1 VIPYSPIAQLSLV
14 SFQISVWGL
23 FFAAA
28 LTAALLVALHRKNQ
42 VPLTKNQVYDL
53 AFFLAL
59 AGIIGARLSFVID
72 NWAIYRANPTEIF
85 AIWHGGLGSLGG
97 LVLGIWTAVTIAKMW
112 GKDVWKLLDF
122 LVIPFFTA
130 YVIGRIGNF
139 VTGTHTGAV
148 ASKEY
153 AWAVSQEGAIRH
165 PIALYFAL
173 YGSAIGGISY
183 WIEKRL
189 KKPGTLFLFS
199 SLLYTIFRFTADFF
213 VQAPRSGGLTSEQTL
228 MIPLAV
234 GLALLLYLRTKS
246 R

>member
-1 VIPYSPIAQLSLV
+1 VIPYSPIAQLSLG

-72 NWAIYRANPTEIF
+72 NWAIYRANPTKIF

-112 GKDVWKLLDF
+112 GKDVWKFLDF
-122 LVIPFFTA
+122 LVLPFFTA

-139 VTGTHTGAV
+139 VTGTHLGAV
-148 ASKEY
+148 ATKSY
-153 AWAVSQEGAIRH
+153 AWTISQEGAIRH

-173 YGSAIGGISY
+173 YGGAIGGFAFFL
-183 WIEKRL
+183 EKHL
-189 KKPGTLFLFS
+189 KRPGTLFLFAT
-199 SLLYTIFRFTADFF
+199 LLYSISRFIADFF
-213 VQAPRSGGLTSEQTL
+213 VEAARSFGLTSEQTI
-228 MIPLAV
+228 MIPLAA